1 MVNRYDFFN
10 IPMKHTT
17 LIMQK
22 YLLTLLLFSLITGG
36 LTAQRLV
43 SDAKIVYRIERP
55 AQQPADPAF
64 EGGTFT
70 QYIKGHQSRVD
81 IDFKLVRYS
90 YLIDSRNETVVTLI
104 DNHGDKYLIRAGKD
118 EYEKDLK
125 QYAGV
130 QFVDGKE
137 TKEIAGYTCKK
148 SVGKLADGQTIEV
161 YYSADLVP
169 ENKQYNRRFVNL
181 KGMPLQFEVLNKNGS
196 KMTMIATKVDL
207 FPVPGSYFDI
217 PKSGYKEISREELT
231 QMTN

>member
-17 LIMQK
+17 FVMQK
-22 YLLTLLLFSLITGG
+22 YLLTLLLFSLISGR

-43 SDAKIVYRIERP
+43 SDAKIVYRMEK
-55 AQQPADPAF
+55 AASADPAL

-70 QYIKGHQSRVD
+70 QYIKGRQSRVD
-81 IDFKLVRYS
+81 IDFKEVHYS

-104 DNHGDKYLIRAGKD
+104 DNHGDKYLIRAGKE

-137 TKEIAGYTCKK
+137 TKEIAGYTCRK
-148 SVGKLADGQTIEV
+148 SIGKLADGQTIEV
-161 YYSADLVP
+161 YYSADLIP

-181 KGMPLQFEVLNKNGS
+181 KGIPLQFEILNKNGT

-217 PKSGYKEISREELT
+217 PKSGYKEISREE
-231 QMTN
+231 MTKMNN